1 MLGLPISKFMDRK
14 NPQVELLQENFISVL
29 VSSLINTYTSAGLL
43 PGILI
48 EDSDTTGKCLIVLSE
63 VEFS

>member
-1 MLGLPISKFMDRK
+1 MDRK